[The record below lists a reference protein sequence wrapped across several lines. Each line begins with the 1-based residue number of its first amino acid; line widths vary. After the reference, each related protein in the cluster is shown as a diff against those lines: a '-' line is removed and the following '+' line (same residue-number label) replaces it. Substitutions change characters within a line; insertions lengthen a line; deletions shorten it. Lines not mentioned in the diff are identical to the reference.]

1 VPFHN
6 VAPFSFSVASVENN
20 APAASGLYGLSNARE
35 WIFVGE
41 TDNIKG
47 SLLAHLRTTS
57 GLQDKQPTGFTFELC
72 MASNRVSR
80 QDVLI
85 RELEPVCNRRDLR
98 FGKH

>member
-1 VPFHN
+1 VPFQN
-6 VAPFSFSVASVENN
+6 VAPFSFSLASVENN
-20 APAASGLYGLSNARE
+20 APGASGLYGLSNARE

-47 SLLAHLRTTS
+47 SLLAHLRET
-57 GLQDKQPTGFTFELC
+57 GRLEDKQPTGFTFELC

-98 FGKH
+98 FRGH